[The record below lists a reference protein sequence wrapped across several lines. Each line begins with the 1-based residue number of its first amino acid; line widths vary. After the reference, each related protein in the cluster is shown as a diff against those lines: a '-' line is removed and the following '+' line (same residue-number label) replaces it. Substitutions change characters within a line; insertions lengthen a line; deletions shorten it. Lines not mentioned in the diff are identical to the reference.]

1 MLHRDFLIRQIQQ
14 AVQVLMQALASVL
27 KLKSEERFE
36 EAIQQISRAFG
47 EIDLAPRPVGE
58 LNAKELVDL
67 CSTSQGFQ
75 VDLAL
80 SIADLLREEG
90 EILRLQGRG
99 ELACASEEKALA
111 LYRRA
116 IRTEGAAMPMDIHT
130 KMSSLEARLDEHCA

>member
-1 MLHRDFLIRQIQQ
+1 MLHRDFLMRQIQQ
-14 AVQVLMQALASVL
+14 AVQVLLQALASVL
-27 KLKSEERFE
+27 RLKAEERYD
-36 EAIQQISRAFG
+36 EAIQRITDVFG
-47 EIDLAPRPVGE
+47 EIDLTPRPVGE
-58 LNAKELVDL
+58 LNAQELLDL

-90 EILRLQGRG
+90 EILRLQGRD

-116 IRTEGAAMPMDIHT
+116 IKTEGAAMPMDIHT
-130 KMSSLEARLDEHCA
+130 KMSGLESRIEAHCG

>member
-14 AVQVLMQALASVL
+14 AVQVLLQALASVL
-27 KLKSEERFE
+27 KLKSEERY
-36 EAIQQISRAFG
+36 EAAIEQITQAFG
-47 EIDLAPRPVGE
+47 EVDLTPRPVGE
-58 LNAKELVDL
+58 LDAKELMDL

-80 SIADLLREEG
+80 SIADLLREQG

-99 ELACASEEKALA
+99 EPACASEEKALA
-111 LYRRA
+111 LYQRA

-130 KMSSLEARLDEHCA
+130 KMSSLEARIDEQCA